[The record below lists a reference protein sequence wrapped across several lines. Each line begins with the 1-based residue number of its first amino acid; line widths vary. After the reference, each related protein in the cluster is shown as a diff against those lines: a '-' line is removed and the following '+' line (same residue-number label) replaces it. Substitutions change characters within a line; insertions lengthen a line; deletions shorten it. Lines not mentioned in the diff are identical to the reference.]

1 MRVCLWLLW
10 RLNCSSDIFVYL
22 FRFVCIVIADVHM
35 LLCEQLLSNGSLFIS
50 QVYMEDDG
58 KYSCTVG
65 NVGGLDQ
72 EDAYLHVA
80 RTHFRSVVHFVF
92 FLALIT
98 PVLAHFVMLCYI
110 QGGPIKSK
118 GLTELSLNLT
128 LKKKPLIKLHVF
140 SHQILE

>member
-1 MRVCLWLLW
+1 
-10 RLNCSSDIFVYL
+10 VYL
-22 FRFVCIVIADVHM
+22 FRFVCFVTADAHM